1 MVFENRL
8 FLFSNKQETPIHTLV
23 STAFRDKYQIRQ
35 MKTLEELD
43 ELLMGS
49 VHGAMILFDW
59 DYVEDAYKT
68 LVNLRKRYYVW
79 PVVVV
84 GTGIGHQMTIN
95 LLREQVNDVLEWPMS
110 MDTLKSAVAKIVSEF
125 PDRSV
130 LNTLFYVTRTHK
142 GFSHMEDRIHQ
153 LEHHVRHPFGRSAH
167 AAHNPDWE
175 THIVYFMPKKYRVL
189 IVDDRPIL
197 LQSFKQLFKDK
208 YEVLT
213 ANSADAALAIVEQ
226 DVEID
231 LIILDIE
238 MPGRKGNEIISEL
251 RQSLPNCAI
260 LIQTAYK
267 AVDVAIESFQKGA
280 LDYINKSESPAA
292 VEEKIESLLTMK
304 EQWDAGRDLPLRV
317 RQSFFLQFLKNMIA
331 YKQPLFWRDIKL
343 YFPEYSYQAYVLS
356 DPVSPLALREVFDQ

>member
-1 MVFENRL
+1 MVFENRI
-8 FLFSNKQETPIHTLV
+8 FLFSNKEETPLYALL
-23 STAFRDKYQIRQ
+23 SDAFQGKYQIRQ

-43 ELLMGS
+43 DLLMGS

-59 DYVEDAYKT
+59 DHVEVPYKT
-68 LVNLRKRYYVW
+68 LVNLRKSYYVW

-84 GTGIGHQMTIN
+84 GTGIGHHMTIN
-95 LLREQVNDVLEWPMS
+95 LLREQVNDVLEFPLAVE
-110 MDTLKSAVAKIVSEF
+110 DLKLAVAKIVAEF

-142 GFSHMEDRIHQ
+142 GFAHMEDRIYQ
-153 LEHHVRHPFGRSAH
+153 LEQHVRSPFGKSAH
-167 AAHNPDWE
+167 VNYDPEFA
-175 THIVYFMPKKYRVL
+175 THLNHFMPKQYKVL

-197 LQSFKQLFKDK
+197 LQSFKQLFKDR
-208 YEVLT
+208 YEILT

-238 MPGRKGNEIISEL
+238 MPGRKGNEIIVEL

-280 LDYINKSESPAA
+280 LDYINKSESPEK
-292 VEEKIESLLTMK
+292 VEEKIASLLTMK

-317 RQSFFLQFLKNMIA
+317 RQTFFLQFLRHVVSHQ
-331 YKQPLFWRDIKL
+331 QPICWRDVKM
-343 YFPEYSYQAYVLS
+343 YFPEYNYQQYDLS
-356 DPVSPLALREVFDQ
+356 DGVSPIVLKSFLG

>member
-8 FLFSNKQETPIHTLV
+8 FLFSGKEESPLYTLV
-23 STAFRDKYQIRQ
+23 TEAFHGKYQIRQ

-49 VHGAMILFDW
+49 IHGAMILFDW
-59 DYVEDAYKT
+59 DHIADPYAV

-84 GTGIGHQMTIN
+84 GTDIGHQMTIN
-95 LLREQVNDVLEWPMS
+95 LLREQVNDVLEWPLS
-110 MDTLKSAVAKIVSEF
+110 VDDIKSAVSKIVSEF

-142 GFSHMEDRIHQ
+142 GFSHMEDRIQQ
-153 LEHHVRHPFGRSAH
+153 LENHVRYPFGRSVH
-167 AAHNPDWE
+167 ADHNP
-175 THIVYFMPKKYRVL
+175 TLSTYLVYFMPKQYKVL

-208 YEVLT
+208 YDVLT
-213 ANSADAALAIVEQ
+213 ANSADAALAIVEL
-226 DVEID
+226 DVDID

-251 RQSLPNCAI
+251 RQLLPNCAI

-280 LDYINKSESPAA
+280 LDYINKSEAPAKI
-292 VEEKIESLLTMK
+292 EEKIESLLAMK
-304 EQWDAGRDLPLRV
+304 QQWDAGRDLPLRV
-317 RQSFFLQFLKNMIA
+317 RQSFFLQFLKNLVA
-331 YKQPLFWRDIKL
+331 YKQPLVWRDVKM
-343 YFPEYSYQAYVLS
+343 YFPEHSYHSYVLS
-356 DPVSPLALREVFDQ
+356 DFVALPDLRELLS

>member
-8 FLFSNKQETPIHTLV
+8 FLFGGKEETPLYTLL
-23 STAFRDKYQIRQ
+23 TAAFHGKYQIRH

-59 DYVEDAYKT
+59 DYVEDPYKT
-68 LVNLRKRYYVW
+68 LVDLRKRYYVW

-95 LLREQVNDVLEWPMS
+95 LLREQVNDVLEWPLS
-110 MDTLKSAVAKIVSEF
+110 VDDLKSAVSKIVAEF

-142 GFSHMEDRIHQ
+142 GFSHMEDRIQQ
-153 LEHHVRHPFGRSAH
+153 LEHHVRHPFGRAVH
-167 AAHNPDWE
+167 VDHNPEWE
-175 THIVYFMPKKYRVL
+175 LHLAHFMPKPYRIL

-213 ANSADAALAIVEQ
+213 ANSADAALAIVEM

-238 MPGRKGNEIISEL
+238 MPGRKGNEIITEL
-251 RQSLPNCAI
+251 RQALPNCAI

-280 LDYINKSESPAA
+280 LDYINKSEAPA
-292 VEEKIESLLTMK
+292 KIEAKIEALLTMK
-304 EQWDAGRDLPLRV
+304 QQWDAGRDLPLRV
-317 RQSFFLQFLKNMIA
+317 RQSFFLQFLKNTIA
-331 YKQPLFWRDIKL
+331 YKQPLFWRDIKM
-343 YFPEYSYQAYVLS
+343 YFPEHNYQSYGLS
-356 DPVSPLALREVFDQ
+356 DFASPLELRELLS